1 MTVRNA
7 GRLQRKLKDLKGKA
21 RDHVVRAIRRGTE
34 EGARVARV
42 LAPEDTGET
51 RRGISTRYEDGGMR
65 GIVEAAPRPA
75 TRAEKDRAYSI
86 EHGRKRGDHGT
97 TEGSHHMYL
106 AKVYIAKKNE
116 DRVNRAIRKAVKEA
130 ARRG

>member
-1 MTVRNA
+1 MTLRGAN
-7 GRLQRKLKDLKGKA
+7 RLRRQLRHLQGGA
-21 RDHVVRAIRRGTE
+21 RDHVVRAIRRGTQ

-51 RRGISTRYEDGGMR
+51 RRGISTRYEDDGMR

-75 TRAEKDRAYSI
+75 TRAEKDRVYSI

-97 TEGSHHMYL
+97 TEGSHHMYR
-106 AKVYIAKKNE
+106 AKIYIAKKNK
-116 DRVNRAIRKAVKEA
+116 DRVKRAIRKAVREA